1 MFISKQG
8 WTLFNKANEKVVM
21 DELIRDRDGEAWV
34 ISGGAIPL
42 HGASTGRVWA
52 RSMDEDRMYWREFF
66 PSVFNLQW
74 RKDR

>member
-8 WTLFNKANEKVVM
+8 WTLFNKANEKVVV

-42 HGASTGRVWA
+42 HGASTGRVWV
-52 RSMDEDRMYWREFF
+52 RSMDEDKMDREFF